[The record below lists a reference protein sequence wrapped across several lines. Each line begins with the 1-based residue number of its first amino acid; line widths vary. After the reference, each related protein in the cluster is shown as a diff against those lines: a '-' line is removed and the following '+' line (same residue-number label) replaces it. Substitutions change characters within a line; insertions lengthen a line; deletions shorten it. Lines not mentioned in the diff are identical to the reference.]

1 MLRYLNFEPSFKLR
15 WCRTRD
21 SFESQIP
28 VTNSCRKVA
37 NSGTR
42 NQPKLLGFMAWW
54 VSNYFI
60 CKRFEVQTL
69 LWPLEFVIQM
79 NLE

>member
-54 VSNYFI
+54 V
-60 CKRFEVQTL
+60 R
-69 LWPLEFVIQM
+69 
-79 NLE
+79 